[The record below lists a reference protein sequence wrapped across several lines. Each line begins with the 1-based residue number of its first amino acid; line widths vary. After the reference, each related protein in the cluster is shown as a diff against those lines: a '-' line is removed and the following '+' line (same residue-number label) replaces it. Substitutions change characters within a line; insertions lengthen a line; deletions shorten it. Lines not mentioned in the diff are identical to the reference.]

1 MPRLYLSVLGCVV
14 YLFMSHL
21 ELPLARTAATSG
33 ILIILVAIQTHR
45 PKISLYKNAIQVRI
59 TTKYQVFYRFLC
71 KFPYIDD
78 ITVISFLFQ
87 VCVI

>member
-1 MPRLYLSVLGCVV
+1 MPRLYLSALGCVV

-45 PKISLYKNAIQVRI
+45 PKIS
-59 TTKYQVFYRFLC
+59 
-71 KFPYIDD
+71 
-78 ITVISFLFQ
+78 
-87 VCVI
+87 